1 MQSIIDFSE
10 LGDFIDSPVRTY
22 SSGMYMRLAF
32 SVAINVD
39 AEILLIDEILA
50 VGDQRFQEKC
60 FTKLEE
66 LAKSN
71 MTIVIVSHSLDSISK
86 LCNRAI
92 WINNGEVAMDGK
104 CEDVI
109 EEYLRVCG

>member
-1 MQSIIDFSE
+1 
-10 LGDFIDSPVRTY
+10 
-22 SSGMYMRLAF
+22 
-32 SVAINVD
+32 
-39 AEILLIDEILA
+39 
-50 VGDQRFQEKC
+50 
-60 FTKLEE
+60 
-66 LAKSN
+66 

-104 CEDVI
+104 CKDVI